1 MAPTVKVT
9 IRQEVFVCVCVCV
22 YIYICAQEIKP
33 IPTCG
38 VLGFSNCWLK
48 PDDSWSKEE
57 EEISFEI
64 KIDGLVRIMP
74 SEYL

>member
-1 MAPTVKVT
+1 
-9 IRQEVFVCVCVCV
+9 VCVSI

-33 IPTCG
+33 IPTACG

-57 EEISFEI
+57 EAISFEI
-64 KIDGLVRIMP
+64 KIDDLVRIMP
-74 SEYL
+74 SEYF